1 MQQPPAPQL
10 TPITFLQTFAA
21 QSLRAAKR
29 LGCHQCE
36 DDLDYVEHI
45 GLTAGTCFE
54 EACRRQLGFEGPID
68 PDQYADL
75 ILSIKNQIGGNF
87 SRASSDPGVVRVVN
101 SRCPFGDMVK
111 QAPELCRMTASVFGG
126 IAARN
131 FGYAKVELR
140 RRIAIGDDGCEVC
153 VYTNREAA
161 RDQPGDEYQSDNG
174 RIVSQAAAIQLRE
187 RVEEKIH
194 RVWCMS
200 GRDTE
205 AAGAGSPKI
214 VAESAAMRRAL
225 EAVEIVAPTTATVLI
240 TGETGVGKEIVARA
254 VHALSPRSARNLV
267 AVNAGAITENL
278 VESVLFGHEKGAF
291 TGAYDVHQGLFERAD
306 RGTLFLDEIDCLPV
320 SAQAKLLRALQEGEF
335 ERVGGRQTL
344 RADVRIIAATNRDI
358 ERMVEAGDFR
368 RDLYYRLNVVPIWI
382 PPIRERRDDLNA
394 LVHHLLRH
402 ISDQYGGSRKVL
414 GERAWQHVN
423 GYDWPGNIREL
434 ENVLERA
441 CLFARGPVIESL
453 PLPKDKLAAV
463 MHAAPGKEAS
473 LRTLTKQAAADAEK
487 ALIRAALI
495 RMRGNVTAVAR
506 EMGISPRA
514 VHQKLRKH
522 AIDPVQFRSPQVRT
536 IKGGFNDS
544 PM

>member
-1 MQQPPAPQL
+1 
-10 TPITFLQTFAA
+10 
-21 QSLRAAKR
+21 
-29 LGCHQCE
+29 
-36 DDLDYVEHI
+36 
-45 GLTAGTCFE
+45 
-54 EACRRQLGFEGPID
+54 
-68 PDQYADL
+68 
-75 ILSIKNQIGGNF
+75 
-87 SRASSDPGVVRVVN
+87 
-101 SRCPFGDMVK
+101 
-111 QAPELCRMTASVFGG
+111 
-126 IAARN
+126 
-131 FGYAKVELR
+131 
-140 RRIAIGDDGCEVC
+140 
-153 VYTNREAA
+153 
-161 RDQPGDEYQSDNG
+161 
-174 RIVSQAAAIQLRE
+174 
-187 RVEEKIH
+187 
-194 RVWCMS
+194 
-200 GRDTE
+200 
-205 AAGAGSPKI
+205 
-214 VAESAAMRRAL
+214 
-225 EAVEIVAPTTATVLI
+225 
-240 TGETGVGKEIVARA
+240 
-254 VHALSPRSARNLV
+254 
-267 AVNAGAITENL
+267 VNAGAITENL

-306 RGTLFLDEIDCLPV
+306 GGTLFLDEIDCLPV

-358 ERMVEAGDFR
+358 EQMVEAGDFR

-441 CLFARGPVIESL
+441 FLFTRGPIIESL

-463 MHAAPGKEAS
+463 MHAAPGEETS

-487 ALIRAALI
+487 ALIRAALV
-495 RMRGNVTAVAR
+495 RMHGNVTAVAR
-506 EMGISPRA
+506 DMGISPRA

-522 AIDPVQFRSPQVRT
+522 AIDPGQFRSPQAGTVT
-536 IKGGFNDS
+536 GGGGGS